1 MKKIRNYFMVSAG
14 LLLAFLVLLF
24 FVLRVD
30 VQGIGPKA
38 SPIGLAGVNGWV
50 FQKTGV
56 NLLWYEITDWLGVVA
71 ILVAFS
77 FGVLGLVQLI
87 KRKSIRKVDADIL
100 LLGAF
105 YFIIIAVYVFFE
117 IFVVNYRPVLLGKE
131 LEASFPSSHTMIVF
145 CIMSTA
151 ILQFQR
157 RIKKPGLRKIL
168 QWLSGVI
175 MIVTIVGRLISGVH
189 WFTDIL
195 AGLLLGMALVMLY
208 VALVKWTDIW
218 QKSK

>member
-30 VQGIGPKA
+30 VQEIGPKA
-38 SPIGLAGVNGWV
+38 SQIGLADVNGWV

-117 IFVVNYRPVLLGKE
+117 IFIVNYRPVLLGKE

-145 CIMSTA
+145 CIMLTA

-208 VALVKWTDIW
+208 AALVKWTDIW